1 MSKVHKLQWRA
12 KLDSSVAS
20 SCPLPC
26 PASHAELR
34 RYLRSLWRVNIQL
47 APFSTYFWCTS
58 SQNCSLNPAICLQ
71 LAKNTSHLY
80 GNKMLHLR
88 CPWSSPWAP
97 RRDGSE
103 SSSRSMDASLCHP
116 PQAVAFQ
123 TQRFSAVSS
132 FANMSKSLHSTG
144 QLLYLVEPSH
154 WMLLAAVEACRLRVW
169 NFPRPSNQFY
179 SCTRHK
185 TSYKLKPSDS
195 TIWVD
200 EPTKTLLNHHKPN
213 WQMQQLK

>member
-1 MSKVHKLQWRA
+1 MKSQIGFICGFFLS
-12 KLDSSVAS
+12 SSVS
-20 SCPLPC
+20 SITCRAATIPQIPR
-26 PASHAELR
+26 E
-34 RYLRSLWRVNIQL
+34 WRVNIQL
-47 APFSTYFWCTS
+47 APFSTYFLMYILTKCA
-58 SQNCSLNPAICLQ
+58 LNPAKFACSWQKTHHII
-71 LAKNTSHLY
+71 Y
-80 GNKMLHLR
+80 RNKMLHLR

>member
-20 SCPLPC
+20 FCPLPC
-26 PASHAELR
+26 PASHAELQ
-34 RYLRSLWRVNIQL
+34 RYLRSPPWRVNIQL
-47 APFSTYFWCTS
+47 APFSTYFLMYILTKCG
-58 SQNCSLNPAICLQ
+58 LNPAICLQ
-71 LAKNTSHLY
+71 LAKNTS
-80 GNKMLHLR
+80 HLR

-144 QLLYLVEPSH
+144 PFLYLVEPSH

-169 NFPRPSNQFY
+169 DFPRPSNQFY

-185 TSYKLKPSDS
+185 TSYIILQTQAIRFHYMSGWTQPKPS
-195 TIWVD
+195 
-200 EPTKTLLNHHKPN
+200 
-213 WQMQQLK
+213 